1 MIRSIINGEA
11 VRIMSVTQAGS
22 VIAQSGQ
29 QISLSSLFTVGP
41 NMPST
46 IGLSIYDDGN
56 YTQNNAGS
64 FGYFSG
70 NGAISQASTNYVY
83 VLFDYNASTG
93 QYVNSVLGSL
103 NNLTYVAPTGND
115 HAETLSLFSFKN
127 GLNLAYTNLTDYGDV
142 TVVSQTTPSANPGQ
156 ATPNSITAL
165 AQSFVGQVWNDK
177 GCQLLGNV
185 IAGLAGSSLPFT
197 ATALISS
204 DKNPIQASP
213 NGEWIVAYDGRTQAS
228 PSYAAVEAMIR
239 PGDIVN
245 LAWKNTTS
253 SPGHMFTV
261 VSGSGANALVVDNE
275 NTGSNSAND
284 GSPND
289 IIIQAPHSID
299 ATLNQYSI
307 AGGGAV
313 PASIEVYRLDTPVIT
328 AQGAPSGLHAG
339 SSLTL
344 NGLFSA
350 ADPAG
355 KTVTEYQVYDSA
367 SGNVFSVGGAQQTA
381 HSAATAITV
390 GSLSSISLVEGTQGG
405 SDTLEVRGY
414 NGSYWGDW
422 QSLSVTAAPGVT
434 AAQATSAAAA
444 GQLSAGTV
452 VTDSAQNIVASLDSL
467 STLAAKNY
475 VASITLTDS
484 GIPNLTISA
493 AQASSDMAALNEI
506 AGNHTITVKFS
517 GDASQ
522 YTVTSAN
529 GALTVAGNGATYQV
543 SNVGALQFADFTEIV
558 AATPG
563 AYNAP
568 TTGNVTELY
577 AAVLNRQ
584 PDLAGLS
591 YYQKLA
597 AGNSGVSLAVLAT
610 DFLNSPEYTGNSAHN
625 YAQNST
631 GDAQFITDSYAN
643 LLHRA
648 PEAGAVTWYQTNVL
662 ASYLSNATPGTSAYA
677 SAEQAAHAAFLVD
690 FSSSPEFLQNVQ
702 ITQQTPASAQHW
714 LLLM

>member
-1 MIRSIINGEA
+1 MGI
-11 VRIMSVTQAGS
+11 TQAGS

-29 QISLSSLFTVGP
+29 QISLSSLFTPGP
-41 NMPST
+41 GLPST
-46 IGLSIYDDGN
+46 IGLSLYDDGN
-56 YTQNNAGS
+56 YTQSNQGS

-70 NGAISQASTNYVY
+70 NGAISQGSTNYVY
-83 VLFDYNASTG
+83 ELFDYNASTG

-103 NNLTYVAPTGND
+103 NNLTYVAPTGNN
-115 HAETLSLFSFKN
+115 HAETLTLFSFKN
-127 GLNLAYTNLTDYGDV
+127 GLNLSYSNLTDYGDL
-142 TVVSQTTPSANPGQ
+142 TVVTQTTPSTAPGQ
-156 ATPNSITAL
+156 ATPNSISAI

-177 GCQLLGNV
+177 GCQLLGTV
-185 IAGLAGSSLPFT
+185 IAGLAGSSLPFS
-197 ATALISS
+197 AAALISS
-204 DKNPIQASP
+204 DKSPILAQP
-213 NGEWIVAYDGRTQAS
+213 NGEWLVAYDGRTQAS

-245 LAWKNTTS
+245 LAWKTTS
-253 SPGHMFTV
+253 SSAGHLFTV
-261 VSGSGANALVVDNE
+261 VSGSGATALVVDNE

-299 ATLNQYSI
+299 TTLNQYFI

-313 PASIEVYRLDTPVIT
+313 PASIEVYRLDTPVVT
-328 AQGAPSGLHAG
+328 AQAAPAGLHAG
-339 SSLTL
+339 DTLTL

-350 ADPAG
+350 SDPAG

-367 SGNVFSVGGAQQTA
+367 SGNVFTVGGAQQTA
-381 HSAATAITV
+381 HSAAAAITV
-390 GSLSSISLVEGTQGG
+390 SSLSSITLVEGTQGG

-422 QSLSVTAAPGVT
+422 QSLTVTAAPGVT

-452 VTDSAQNIVASLDSL
+452 VTDSAQNVVASLDSL
-467 STLAAKNY
+467 AALATKNY

-484 GIPNLTISA
+484 GIPNLTVSA
-493 AQASSDMAALNEI
+493 AQASSDAAALNEI
-506 AGNHTITVKFS
+506 SGNHTVTVKFS

-529 GALTVAGNGATYQV
+529 GALTVAGNGATYQI
-543 SNVGALQFADFTEIV
+543 SKVGALQFADFTEIV
-558 AATPG
+558 AAAPG

-577 AAVLNRQ
+577 AAVLDRQ

-597 AGNSGVSLAVLAT
+597 ATNSGVSLAVLAT

-625 YAQNST
+625 YAQSST

-648 PEAGAVTWYQTNVL
+648 PEAGAVAWYQANVL
-662 ASYLSNATPGTSAYA
+662 ASYLSGVTAGTNAYA
-677 SAEQAAHAAFLVD
+677 SAELAAHAAFLVD
-690 FSSSPEFLQNVQ
+690 FSSSPEFLQDVQ

-714 LLLM
+714 LLLV